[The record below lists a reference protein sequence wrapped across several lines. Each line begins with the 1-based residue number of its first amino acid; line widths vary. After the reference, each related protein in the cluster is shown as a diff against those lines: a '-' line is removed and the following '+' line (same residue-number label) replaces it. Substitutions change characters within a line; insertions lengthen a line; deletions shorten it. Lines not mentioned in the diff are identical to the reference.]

1 MPGFAKIARVCLLF
15 PYGSGPGHLL
25 QEMHLTKGSIL
36 IRTIDTKSLISRKS
50 CNPKNLIKQGAPH
63 SETRA
68 CMSPSYNA
76 RREGPLRCFL
86 RPEGHGIS
94 RVPNSRPHHQVGP
107 FLMFVEGSR
116 SALARLS
123 HFRMFVLIRHRKAEL
138 NINICIR
145 GSTVKWCSQRNH
157 G

>member
-1 MPGFAKIARVCLLF
+1 MPLVSLRIRARPLV
-15 PYGSGPGHLL
+15 
-25 QEMHLTKGSIL
+25 QEVHLTKRSIL
-36 IRTIDTKSLISRKS
+36 IRTIDTKPLISRKS
-50 CNPKNLIKQGAPH
+50 CNHKNLTKQGASY
-63 SETRA
+63 SET
-68 CMSPSYNA
+68 CVHLSPSYNA
-76 RREGPLRCFL
+76 RFEGPLRCFL

-116 SALARLS
+116 SALARLR
-123 HFRMFVLIRHRKAEL
+123 HFRMCVLIRHRKAEL
-138 NINICIR
+138 IINICIH